1 MVSVPKYR
9 EIVRKGMG
17 THATLLDD
25 GLSVVSLVPLTER
38 SGVNLNDASLDKG
51 VGPDKLVVGSVVD
64 YTDDSGLASG
74 VLRSPGVVA
83 RLETKGTVLL
93 VSSTSAN
100 GVDTLSTKFG
110 HL

>member
-1 MVSVPKYR
+1 
-9 EIVRKGMG
+9 
-17 THATLLDD
+17 
-25 GLSVVSLVPLTER
+25 
-38 SGVNLNDASLDKG
+38 LNDASLDKG

-110 HL
+110 HLRSISHQLPSSYITIKRK